1 MSRLTSTRSD
11 CHKII
16 FRLSTRVTVMITAMV
31 TRDLALPAPPVA
43 AQSPLLDSSYLSY
56 YLRRAAP
63 ERCQAR
69 PRFQRH
75 PNDDQLTGLVM
86 GVDDQLPA
94 PGRGNS
100 G

>member
-1 MSRLTSTRSD
+1 
-11 CHKII
+11 
-16 FRLSTRVTVMITAMV
+16 MIWLCQ
-31 TRDLALPAPPVA
+31 RPPVA